1 MLFVYEIYIKYP
13 HTIFRPTGLIKGQLI
28 SKANF
33 QVFISTKKPTK
44 KILYFQKPLKKWSKQ
59 EIKVKTNLMLFIIY
73 LMEQSLFYIFLIWP
87 LLEAKAETQ
96 NIFIVFSFKCKV

>member
-1 MLFVYEIYIKYP
+1 MLFVYEIYIKYQ

-44 KILYFQKPLKKWSKQ
+44 KILYVFPKTPQKVVETRDKSKD
-59 EIKVKTNLMLFIIY
+59 
-73 LMEQSLFYIFLIWP
+73 
-87 LLEAKAETQ
+87 
-96 NIFIVFSFKCKV
+96 